1 MRRLLLLLALAG
13 STAVV
18 AAQDHEAAPDS
29 VVAFID
35 VNVVPMDTP
44 RILAHHTVV
53 VRQGQIAVVASAAE
67 VTLPDDAV
75 QIDGRGRY
83 LMPGLADM
91 HTHVNHA
98 EDLLPYLA
106 NGVTTV
112 LNLGSPAAILDL
124 RTQTAAGTLLGPTI
138 FAAAFVDGV
147 PGTWP
152 ARTPD
157 EARATVRRIKAEGW
171 NFVKAYNRIELDAY
185 HALMDEAKQHGIA
198 VVGHGVRAPGMRGIL
213 EAGQVMIAHAEEYLY
228 THFRHT
234 KDPTALIPS
243 AVAMTARAGAYVVP
257 TLSTYETIAA
267 QWGNPAGFDALLK
280 NPAVRYVTPF
290 RVEKWTHQ
298 NRYLER
304 KGTLDDQL
312 IFQRKF
318 VKALHDSG
326 VPLLL
331 GTDSPPIPGVVP
343 GFSIHAELRNM
354 ILSGLTPYQ
363 ALRAGTYNAGV
374 FITTYVPDAE
384 AFGTI
389 EVGRRADLLLLD
401 ANPLDDVAHVQQRLG
416 VMIGGR
422 WLPEATL
429 QRHLDTLATSFT
441 RKHQDSK

>member
-1 MRRLLLLLALAG
+1 MRRLLLLLVLAG
-13 STAVV
+13 LPAVG
-18 AAQDHEAAPDS
+18 AAQDHEATPDP
-29 VVAFID
+29 VVAFVD
-35 VNVVPMDTP
+35 VNVVPMNAP
-44 RILAHHTVV
+44 GILRHHTVV
-53 VRQGQIAVVASAAE
+53 VRHGQVAVVAPATD
-67 VTLPDDAV
+67 VTLPSGTV
-75 QIDGRGRY
+75 QIDGRSRY

-91 HTHVNHA
+91 HTHITHA

-112 LNLGSPAAILDL
+112 LNLGSPATILDL
-124 RTQTAAGTLLGPTI
+124 RTQTAAGTVLGPTI
-138 FAAAFVDGV
+138 FAAAFVDGR

-157 EARATVRRIKAEGW
+157 EARAVVHRIKAEGW
-171 NFVKAYNRIELDAY
+171 DFIKAYNRIKLAAY
-185 HALMDEAKQHGIA
+185 HALMDEAKQQGIA
-198 VVGHGVRAPGMRGIL
+198 VVGHGVREPGMRGIL

-243 AVAMTARAGAYVVP
+243 AVAMTAHAGAYVVP
-257 TLSTYETIAA
+257 TLSTYEAITA
-267 QWGNPAGFDALLK
+267 QWGNPTGFDALLK
-280 NPAVRYVTPF
+280 NPAVRYVRPY
-290 RVEKWTHQ
+290 RVEKWTHE
-298 NRYLER
+298 NRYLNR
-304 KGTLDDQL
+304 KGSLDDQL

-318 VKALHDSG
+318 VKALHEGG

-354 ILSGLTPYQ
+354 ILSGLTPYE

-374 FITTYVPDAE
+374 FITTYVPDAM
-384 AFGTI
+384 AFGTV

-401 ANPLDDVAHVQQRLG
+401 ANPLDDIAHVQQRLG

-441 RKHQDSK
+441 LED